1 MGTIEGGGRRYE
13 IKIDKYP
20 NPVTI
25 KNIEKILRQMKES
38 ICKIFREDSGK
49 ASGFFCKIPLGT
61 RIIHTLITNYHVIDE
76 SYVKSHNMIKISLYD
91 DKINKTIYLDDDRIK
106 YFSENY
112 DIAIIEIKNKDEINT
127 QFLELD
133 EDIFEKDQI
142 YFKNLSIYNISYP
155 KSELASVSFG
165 LLKKIDNYTIKHF
178 CSTEEGSSGS
188 PIFNLSNNKVIGLHN
203 AGSNTLKCN
212 SGIFLKYPINEFK
225 KKYEAYEYYYDSIFI
240 EDYENNGKQTYD
252 ISGSI
257 PMNNICGTH
266 PKYNHQNIN
275 NFYEYGNSYYSTY
288 NTSYNSINSFNYNN
302 HNNQDKISNNFH
314 NNLIAQDMDLYRNFN
329 RKEEQKVNKNEAK
342 ENKITLKLNIDKN
355 DLKKE
360 VYFLNNTSQLDKYL
374 NDSNI
379 KLYINGKKE
388 KFRKYLKAEEQQYSV
403 VLKFPHRMKDCS
415 KMFMDCYNIV
425 DIDLSSFNAENVVN
439 MSYMFT
445 NCRNLTNI
453 NLSSL
458 NTEKVANMEYMFCN
472 CNNLHALD
480 LSSFNTKSVINMHEM
495 FANCR
500 NLSEIHFSSLF
511 DTKIVNDM
519 KYIFTGCKNL
529 NSLTF
534 NGQRNERLSNEL
546 INK

>member
-1 MGTIEGGGRRYE
+1 MGTIEEGGRRFE

-49 ASGFFCKIPLGT
+49 ASGFFCKIPLGPRT
-61 RIIHTLITNYHVIDE
+61 IHTLITNYHVIDE
-76 SYVKSHNMIKISLYD
+76 SYVKSHNTIKISLYD

-106 YFSENY
+106 YFSDIY

-127 QFLELD
+127 LFLELD
-133 EDIFEKDQI
+133 EEIFEKEEI
-142 YFKNLSIYNISYP
+142 YFKNISIYNISYP
-155 KSELASVSFG
+155 NSELSSVSFG
-165 LLKKIDNYTIKHF
+165 LLKKIDKYTIKHF

-188 PIFNLSNNKVIGLHN
+188 PLFNLSNNKVIGLHN
-203 AGSNTLKCN
+203 AGSNALKCN
-212 SGIFLKYPINEFK
+212 YGIFLKVPINEFK
-225 KKYEAYEYYYDSIFI
+225 KKYEDKECGGDSDFI
-240 EDYENNGKQTYD
+240 EDRENYRNQKCDINGSTPINDVYKIHSIYNGK
-252 ISGSI
+252 
-257 PMNNICGTH
+257 
-266 PKYNHQNIN
+266 NIN
-275 NFYEYGNSYYSTY
+275 NFNDSGNSYCLTNYI
-288 NTSYNSINSFNYNN
+288 SYNSNNFDNYYNS
-302 HNNQDKISNNFH
+302 NNQDKISH
-314 NNLIAQDMDLYRNFN
+314 NYYLESQNMNLYSNYNIRE
-329 RKEEQKVNKNEAK
+329 EEQKVSKNETK

-355 DLKKE
+355 DLNKE
-360 VYFLNNTSQLDKYL
+360 IYFLNNTSKLDKYL

-388 KFRKYLKAEEQQYSV
+388 KFRKYLKAKEQQYSV
-403 VLKFPHRMKDCS
+403 ILKFAHRIKDCS
-415 KMFMDCYNIV
+415 KMFMECNNIV
-425 DIDLSSFNAENVVN
+425 DIDLSSFNTENVAN

-445 NCRNLTNI
+445 NCKNLANI

-458 NTEKVANMEYMFCN
+458 NTEKVDNMEYMFCN

-480 LSSFNTKSVINMHEM
+480 LSSFNTKNVINMHEM

-500 NLSEIHFSSLF
+500 NLSEIQFSSQF

>member
-1 MGTIEGGGRRYE
+1 MGSIEEGGKRFE

-25 KNIEKILRQMKES
+25 KNIETISRQMKES

-49 ASGFFCKIPLGT
+49 ASGFFCKIPLST
-61 RIIHTLITNYHVIDE
+61 RAIHTLITNYHVIDE
-76 SYVKSHNMIKISLYD
+76 SYVKSHNTINISLYD

-106 YFSENY
+106 YFSEKY
-112 DIAIIEIKNKDEINT
+112 DTAIIEIKNKDEIST

-133 EDIFEKDQI
+133 EDIFEKEQI

-165 LLKKIDNYTIKHF
+165 LLKKIDKYTIKHF

-188 PIFNLSNNKVIGLHN
+188 PILNLSNNKVVGLHN
-203 AGSNTLKCN
+203 AGSDILKCN

-225 KKYEAYEYYYDSIFI
+225 KKYEAYEYYNDSIFI
-240 EDYENNGKQTYD
+240 GDYENNWKQTYD
-252 ISGSI
+252 ISGSL
-257 PMNNICGTH
+257 PMNNICETQ
-266 PKYNHQNIN
+266 PKYNDQNNN
-275 NFYEYGNSYYSTY
+275 NFYDYGNSYCSTN
-288 NTSYNSINSFNYNN
+288 NTSYNSIT
-302 HNNQDKISNNFH
+302 
-314 NNLIAQDMDLYRNFN
+314 QDMDLYRNYN
-329 RKEEQKVNKNEAK
+329 SRKEEQKVNKTETK

-355 DLKKE
+355 DLNKE
-360 VYFLNNTSQLDKYL
+360 IYFLNNTSQLEKYL
-374 NDSNI
+374 NGANI

-415 KMFMDCYNIV
+415 KMFMDCYYIV
-425 DIDLSSFNAENVVN
+425 DIDLSSFNAENVGN

-445 NCRNLTNI
+445 NCKNLANI

-480 LSSFNTKSVINMHEM
+480 LSSFNTKNVINMHEM

-500 NLSEIHFSSLF
+500 NLSEIQFSSLF
-511 DTKIVNDM
+511 DTKIVSDM

-534 NGQRNERLSNEL
+534 NGQTNERLSNEL